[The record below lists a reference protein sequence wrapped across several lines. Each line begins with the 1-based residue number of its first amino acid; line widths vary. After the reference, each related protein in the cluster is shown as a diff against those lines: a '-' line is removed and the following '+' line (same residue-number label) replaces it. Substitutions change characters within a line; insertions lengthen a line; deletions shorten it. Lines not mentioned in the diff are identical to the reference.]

1 MKKQVEVKN
10 VYNKIIILS
19 IVLLF
24 SVNKVYC
31 QKTKYLL
38 FDSKKDSIVKIGNII
53 NYKIDNNLFD
63 INRYNQIDTINSKE
77 FKEIKFS
84 SVEKLWTEGKDLF
97 IQVSIKKNL
106 FIETKNE
113 IFEYIYVIEKISGCK
128 YKKTRVW
135 WIDY

>member
-1 MKKQVEVKN
+1 MEVKN